1 MEKTQALDLPLTHR
15 LQADLALADVI
26 RSGLRACLASLRI
39 GFYHV
44 FAYRTEVVIQLV
56 SACIVAG
63 LNGSLWTAAVRG
75 QTSVAGVPSGEMIS
89 YVCMA
94 WVSVTFFA
102 TRINEEIGRRFREG
116 QIAAD
121 LLRPISLQL
130 HCYARD
136 LGRAY
141 ATLLLQTI
149 PLFLLCLTVFPVQ
162 LPTRASTWLL
172 WLVSLTLAHLTN
184 YALSFMIGVAA
195 LPLHNISGLT
205 HLKATLVSVFS
216 GALIPLELFPKA
228 LQPYIFALPFH
239 SFVHT
244 PASIFLERDVSVA
257 GLLGE
262 QVAWAATMWIL
273 AMVAWRAAANT
284 LTVQGG

>member
-1 MEKTQALDLPLTHR
+1 MAAAPAPEAAVVVPPFAT
-15 LQADLALADVI
+15 
-26 RSGLRACLASLRI
+26 LRAAIAAWRI
-39 GFYHV
+39 GFRHV

-63 LNGSLWTAAVRG
+63 LNGSLWQAAVRG
-75 QTSVAGVPSGEMIS
+75 RDAVAGVPAGEMIS
-89 YVCMA
+89 YVVMA

-102 TRINEEIGRRFREG
+102 TRVNEEIGRRFREG
-116 QIAAD
+116 HIAAD
-121 LLRPISLQL
+121 LLRPISFQL

-136 LGRAY
+136 LGRAC
-141 ATLLLQTI
+141 ACLLLQTV

-162 LPTRASTWLL
+162 LPRHPATWVCWLGSLL
-172 WLVSLTLAHLTN
+172 LSHLTN
-184 YALSFMIGVAA
+184 YGMSFMVGVAA

-205 HLKATLVSVFS
+205 HLKSTLVSVFS
-216 GALIPLELFPKA
+216 GAIIPLELFGPT
-228 LQPYIFALPFH
+228 LRPFIFALPFH
-239 SFVHT
+239 AFVHT

-262 QVAWAATMWIL
+262 QAAWAL
-273 AMVAWRAAANT
+273 AMWGLAHLCWRAAERS

>member
-1 MEKTQALDLPLTHR
+1 MSPRSRDPAEETS
-15 LQADLALADVI
+15 LALA
-26 RSGLRACLASLRI
+26 GFAARACLASLRI
-39 GFYHV
+39 GFYQV

-63 LNGSLWTAAVRG
+63 LNGSLWTSAVRG
-75 QTSVAGVPSGEMIS
+75 QTSLAGVPSGEMIS

-116 QIAAD
+116 QIASD

-136 LGRAY
+136 LGRAL
-141 ATLLLQTI
+141 ASLLLQTI
-149 PLFLLCLTVFPVQ
+149 PLFLLCWTVFGIQ
-162 LPTRASTWLL
+162 LPSRPTTWAL
-172 WLVSLTLAHLTN
+172 WMFSLVLSHITN
-184 YALSFMIGVAA
+184 YAMSFMIGVAA

-216 GALIPLELFPKA
+216 GALIPLELFPRS
-228 LQPYIFALPFH
+228 LQPLVFALPFH

-244 PASIFLERDVSVA
+244 PASIFLERDVSVVALLSEQA
-257 GLLGE
+257 G
-262 QVAWAATMWIL
+262 WAAAMWIG
-273 AMVAWRAAANT
+273 AMLAWRAAART